1 MLSNFVNVVAVEKL
15 NGNNYRKTKMGNQTE
30 YFERIGYKPEYSIG
44 DRVYGKY
51 NKIPFIGSVGNDR
64 FINEI
69 DGPEVTVHL
78 DLPMKTD
85 KGFRSIIVVK
95 HKDIKQLLKDYSK

>member
-1 MLSNFVNVVAVEKL
+1 MVKQIADNF
-15 NGNNYRKTKMGNQTE
+15 RKTKMGNQTE
-30 YFERIGYKPEYSIG
+30 YFERIGYKPKYSIG
-44 DRVYGKY
+44 DRVFGKY

-64 FINEI
+64 LINEI

-95 HKDIKQLLKDYSK
+95 HKDIKQKLTDFNEKPKGK